1 MEEEGGIDMSE
12 GILRNAKKA
21 SAGSEGLRQMRE
33 GIRDAVP
40 VMTGYFAVSFA
51 LGITMKRA
59 GLTPWQ
65 GFWMSLLN
73 NASAGE
79 YAGLAMITAGAPIW
93 ELALMTLIANARYLL
108 MSCALSQKLAP
119 KVSVGSRL
127 AIGFDVTDELFGL
140 AVARPGKLDPH
151 YYCGAMLLALP
162 GWALGTMTG
171 VAAGQALPQV
181 LVDALGVALY
191 GMFLAVIIPPCRKDR
206 VLGGLVALSFAASF
220 ACSVLPLLKTLSG
233 GTRTILLTV
242 ILSALAAWKMPVKE
256 ENT

>member
-1 MEEEGGIDMSE
+1 MSE
-12 GILRNAKKA
+12 GILRDARKA
-21 SAGSEGLRQMRE
+21 SAAPEGLRQMRE

-40 VMTGYFAVSFA
+40 VMAGYFAVSFA

-79 YAGLAMITAGAPIW
+79 YAGLAMITAGAPLW

-108 MSCALSQKLAP
+108 MSCALSQKLSP

-140 AVARPGKLDPH
+140 AVARSGKLDQR
-151 YYCGAMLLALP
+151 YYYGAMLLALP

-171 VAAGQALPQV
+171 VVAGQALPQV
-181 LVDALGVALY
+181 LVGALGVALY
-191 GMFLAVIIPPCRKDR
+191 GMFLAVIIPPCRKSR

-242 ILSALAAWKMPVKE
+242 ILSALAAWKFPVKE
-256 ENT
+256 ENA